1 MNQEN
6 AALQQICR
14 RHGWQYASL
23 YSAFQTVG
31 RTTGMPQQAL
41 YTDGIHPNRMGQAV
55 MWRAMRQL
63 PGLSG
68 EGI

>member
-1 MNQEN
+1 MKQEN
-6 AALQQICR
+6 TALRKIRR
-14 RHGWQYASL
+14 RHGWQHASL

-41 YTDGIHPNRMGQAV
+41 YTDGIHPNRMGQEV

-63 PGLSG
+63 LGL
-68 EGI
+68 